1 MTKNT
6 FIIGFMLFAIFF
18 GAGNLI
24 FPPKLGFE
32 TGSEFL
38 PSILGFVLTG
48 VGLPLLGIIVSAFY
62 RGGYIAALK
71 QIHPGFSVLFLV
83 SISLAVGPFFAGP
96 RTGAMSYEM
105 VMLPFLHQA
114 DALSQLAFTAVY
126 FAITLW
132 LSLNPSKMVERI
144 GSILT
149 PVLLIAIIVLV
160 VKAVFMLMGKTP
172 LPMPADSHQYFF
184 NGAINGYLTMDALAS
199 IAFSTMVLG
208 AIKSSA
214 VKAVSLQKQ
223 TIFAAMIA
231 GVALAFIYISL
242 GWVGNHLMLS
252 PDVLAQLQQNKQDLG
267 TYILNHVTAM
277 AFGEA
282 GRLVLNVIV
291 SLACLTTAVGLCAS
305 ISGYFAQQFPR
316 FSYRTYA
323 LLFCLISFVIANLGL
338 KEVIGLSLPVL
349 MILYPITITVIL
361 LLLINLFLP
370 MPILAHRLAIG
381 LVTFVSVLS
390 VLGSGKIDFL
400 EQLPLKPYSIE
411 WLPFALVGLVAGYLL
426 HWHKRQGILS
436 IIQESKVK

>member
-32 TGSEFL
+32 TGTEFL
-38 PSILGFVLTG
+38 PSISGFVLTG
-48 VGLPLLGIIVSAFY
+48 VGLPLLGIIVGAFY
-62 RGGYIAALK
+62 RGGYMAALR
-71 QIHPGFSVLFLV
+71 QIHPWFSVLFLV

-105 VMLPFLHQA
+105 VMIPFLKEA
-114 DALSQLAFTAVY
+114 DSLSQLLFMLAY
-126 FAITLW
+126 FALTLW

-149 PVLLIAIIVLV
+149 PVLLLAIIALV
-160 VKAVFMLMGKTP
+160 VKAGLMLVGKTP

-231 GVALAFIYISL
+231 GIALAFIYISL
-242 GWVGNHLMLS
+242 GWVGNHLIIS
-252 PDVLAQLQQNKQDLG
+252 PDILAQLHQNKQDLG

-277 AFGEA
+277 AFGEL
-282 GRLVLNVIV
+282 GRLVLNIIV

-305 ISGYFAQQFPR
+305 ISSYFYQQFPR

-381 LVTFVSVLS
+381 LVTLVSVLS

-426 HWHKRQGILS
+426 HWRKQQGILS

>member
-32 TGSEFL
+32 TGTAFL
-38 PSILGFVLTG
+38 PSISGFVLTG

-62 RGGYIAALK
+62 RGGYIVALR
-71 QIHPGFSVLFLV
+71 QIHPWFSVLFLV

-105 VMLPFLHQA
+105 VMIPFLKEA
-114 DALSQLAFTAVY
+114 DSLSQLLFTFVY
-126 FAITLW
+126 FMLSLW

-149 PVLLIAIIVLV
+149 PVLLLAIIALV
-160 VKAVFMLMGKTP
+160 VKAGIMLVGKTP
-172 LPMPADSHQYFF
+172 LPMPTVASHTDFF

-214 VKAVSLQKQ
+214 VKTVSLQKQ
-223 TIFAAMIA
+223 TIFAAIIA
-231 GVALAFIYISL
+231 GIALALIYISL
-242 GWVGNHLMLS
+242 GWVGNNLMIS

-267 TYILNHVTAM
+267 TYILNQVTTM
-277 AFGEA
+277 AFGEL
-282 GRLVLNVIV
+282 GRMVLNIIV

-305 ISGYFAQQFPR
+305 VSSYFHQQFPR

-323 LLFCLISFVIANLGL
+323 ILFCLISFVIANLGL

-361 LLLINLFLP
+361 LLLLNLFLP

-381 LVTFVSVLS
+381 LVTFVSILS
-390 VLGSGKIDFL
+390 VLGSGKIDL
-400 EQLPLKPYSIE
+400 LDQLPLKPYSIE

-426 HWHKRQGILS
+426 AK
-436 IIQESKVK
+436 SKEKVIFPIKSE

>member
-32 TGSEFL
+32 TGTEFL
-38 PSILGFVLTG
+38 PSISGFVLTG
-48 VGLPLLGIIVSAFY
+48 VGLPLLGIIVGAFY
-62 RGGYIAALK
+62 RGGYMAALR
-71 QIHPGFSVLFLV
+71 QIHPWFSVLFLV

-105 VMLPFLHQA
+105 VMIPFLHQA

-149 PVLLIAIIVLV
+149 PVLLIAIIALVL
-160 VKAVFMLMGKTP
+160 KAVFMLMGKTP

-242 GWVGNHLMLS
+242 GWVGNHLIIS
-252 PDVLAQLQQNKQDLG
+252 PDVLAQLHQNKQDLG

-277 AFGEA
+277 AFGEL
-282 GRLVLNVIV
+282 GRLVLNIIV

-305 ISGYFAQQFPR
+305 ISSYFHQQFPR

-381 LVTFVSVLS
+381 LVTFVSILS
-390 VLGSGKIDFL
+390 VLGSGKMDFL

-426 HWHKRQGILS
+426 HWPRRQGILS

>member
-105 VMLPFLHQA
+105 VMLPFLHQV

-149 PVLLIAIIVLV
+149 PVLLIAIIALV

-172 LPMPADSHQYFF
+172 LPMPEDSHQYFF

-231 GVALAFIYISL
+231 GVALGFIYISL
-242 GWVGNHLMLS
+242 GWVGNHLMIS

-305 ISGYFAQQFPR
+305 ISSYFAQQFPR

-323 LLFCLISFVIANLGL
+323 MLFCIISFVIANLGL

-370 MPILAHRLAIG
+370 MPSLAHRLAIG
-381 LVTFVSVLS
+381 LVTFVSILS

-400 EQLPLKPYSIE
+400 EQLPFKPYSIE

-426 HWHKRQGILS
+426 HWRKRQGILS

>member
-32 TGSEFL
+32 TGTEFL
-38 PSILGFVLTG
+38 PSISGFVLTG

-149 PVLLIAIIVLV
+149 PVLLIAIIALVL
-160 VKAVFMLMGKTP
+160 KAVFMLMGKTP

-242 GWVGNHLMLS
+242 GWVGNHLMIS
-252 PDVLAQLQQNKQDLG
+252 PDVLAQLHQNKQDLG

-282 GRLVLNVIV
+282 GRFVLNVIV

-305 ISGYFAQQFPR
+305 ISSYFAQQFPR

-323 LLFCLISFVIANLGL
+323 MLFCIISFVIANLGL

-370 MPILAHRLAIG
+370 MPILAHRLAIS
-381 LVTFVSVLS
+381 LVTFVSILS

-400 EQLPLKPYSIE
+400 EQLPFKPYSIE

-426 HWHKRQGILS
+426 HWRKRQGILS
-436 IIQESKVK
+436 IIQENKVK